1 MKVLVTGSDGLLG
14 NNLIR
19 ELLNRNYQVTAFI
32 EAGKSSPTLLNLQIT
47 KCSGNLLDAKSVLAA
62 IQGMDIVIHCAANT
76 SMFPA
81 RQKMVNEVNISGTD
95 NVISACQQSNVQ
107 RLIYVGTAN
116 SFGSGNKENL
126 GSEKNSYNSF
136 HYGLDY
142 MDSKY
147 IAQQRVLEK
156 VKNEGLNALVVNPT
170 FMIGPFDSRPTSGEM
185 IRGVYNKKI
194 PGYTLGGKNF
204 VSVKDVAVAI
214 TNAITKGKIGEC
226 YILGNENLTYKEAFQ
241 KIARIVGVEPPKIKM
256 NTPIVKAYG
265 SISSILASFFNKV
278 PKVTRELA
286 ILSSEIHFYSSEKA
300 QYDLDMPQTPIEQAI
315 NECFEWFIEN
325 NYLTKK

>member
-1 MKVLVTGSDGLLG
+1 
-14 NNLIR
+14 
-19 ELLNRNYQVTAFI
+19 
-32 EAGKSSPTLLNLQIT
+32 
-47 KCSGNLLDAKSVLAA
+47 
-62 IQGMDIVIHCAANT
+62 
-76 SMFPA
+76 MFPA
-81 RQKMVNEVNISGTD
+81 RQKMVKEVNISGTD
-95 NVISACQQSNVQ
+95 NVISACLQSNVQ

-116 SFGSGNKENL
+116 SFSSGNKENL

>member
-1 MKVLVTGSDGLLG
+1 
-14 NNLIR
+14 
-19 ELLNRNYQVTAFI
+19 
-32 EAGKSSPTLLNLQIT
+32 
-47 KCSGNLLDAKSVLAA
+47 LLDAKSVLAA

-126 GSEKNSYNSF
+126 GTEKNSYNSF

-265 SISSILASFFNKV
+265 SVSSRLASFFNKV

-300 QYDLDMPQTPIEQAI
+300 HYQLDMPQTPIEQAI

>member
-32 EAGKSSPTLLNLQIT
+32 EAGKSSPTLLNLQIR

-95 NVISACQQSNVQ
+95 NVISACLQSNVQ